1 MRIFYRSTLA
11 LTLATQLASYHLCSG
26 GVCDII
32 HPPQSDEQFSE
43 VSSHFY
49 DGCYA
54 LYAMYN
60 EKTAEFDRELV
71 NNWLEHSR
79 DLMVLARNAAF
90 LRLGPSTLTEPD

>member
-1 MRIFYRSTLA
+1 MEKNPAPEDPNHMA
-11 LTLATQLASYHLCSG
+11 LEMGELG
-26 GVCDII
+26 DIK
-32 HPPQSDEQFSE
+32 HPPQSNEQFTE

-79 DLMVLARNAAF
+79 DLMVLVRNAVTPHF
-90 LRLGPSTLTEPD
+90 FDSTLTEPG